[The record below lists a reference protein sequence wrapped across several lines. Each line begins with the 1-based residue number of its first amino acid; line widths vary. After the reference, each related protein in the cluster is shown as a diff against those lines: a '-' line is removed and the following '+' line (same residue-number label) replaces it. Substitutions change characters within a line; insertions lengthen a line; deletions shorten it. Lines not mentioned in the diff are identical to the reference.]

1 MSLYRL
7 YYIELHQTSDLA
19 RSLSEVRNERIC
31 RSSQAA
37 VWRHKVFC
45 QTLAGREW
53 LCNSSWQLCLWV
65 PFWDHPPC
73 HPLPQQRSFSHCT
86 SFDIHQIVIKFAW
99 VSKNRNI
106 FYFSD
111 KNVYFLQALAH
122 AIDYDARGKWIWR
135 ARKKTIRSEWLE
147 SKANSNSSFLSTP
160 QTSQVHHNSSIN
172 SAPPTAWSNCF
183 TTTTLLGLEYLQ
195 FYKNLYT
202 LHLPRH
208 L

>member
-1 MSLYRL
+1 MSLYRWHD
-7 YYIELHQTSDLA
+7 IKLHQTSDLA

-111 KNVYFLQALAH
+111 KKRLFFASFSAH
-122 AIDYDARGKWIWR
+122 YWLWCTREVNLKST
-135 ARKKTIRSEWLE
+135 KKKPIRSELLE
-147 SKANSNSSFLSTP
+147 SIADSNSSFLSTP

-183 TTTTLLGLEYLQ
+183 RGTQ
-195 FYKNLYT
+195 RAN
-202 LHLPRH
+202 
-208 L
+208 